1 MGYKVQVKYFNSFWN
16 KKIMEKQVNLPNNPG
31 QPKWPGLPW
40 NPSFTPSNS
49 GTPISYPTFPANYQG
64 NQSQTGWT
72 NYYVEESRYKGGFN
86 NSGITLG
93 VRAYA
98 ITESREMQDRSSSL
112 IYSGVLNTRTY
123 YNNTN
128 VFSIADAI
136 TKDLNPQNGSIQK
149 LYTENTNLMVFQQNK
164 TGYILLNK
172 NAIYSG
178 SQGSAEGGGITF
190 LGQLVPFAGEYG
202 ISSNPESFAFYGY
215 RKYFADKYRGVM
227 CRVSGDGITEISGYG
242 MNDFFR
248 DNLAKLK
255 DNFQTRTISP
265 TVGPFSTASGQ
276 TELTAVTVQNVSI
289 EEVDLGS
296 IIDIKITNKDSGAV
310 EAEYSGNV
318 KFTNKSGSDLIVHL
332 LPNLT
337 GLTQSTQYKAEVN
350 ISSVYRDKV
359 LAAWDIHN
367 KFYTVSLQTL
377 PRHFS
382 TASDTFSTLSYE
394 ERVPQGGAWTSF
406 YTYKPSMMVSLKDSF
421 YSIIDKSLYKHYYR
435 DLTTLDEDR
444 GNFYGVKEPSSITF
458 IFNQNPTT
466 VKNFNT
472 LSYEGSNGWE
482 VESMVSDWEGIESD
496 GPFPSSTPLSF
507 SQDTQYRDSARA
519 VKSYIEG
526 AYQDGGITFRSGFDR
541 KENKYVANIV
551 NNSPQRPNEIIYGS
565 DVSGIKGYFTTIKM
579 KTDATTQPGGEKE
592 LFSVATNFVISS
604 N

>member
-16 KKIMEKQVNLPNNPG
+16 KKIMEKQVSLPNSPG

-40 NPSFTPSNS
+40 NPSFTPSNGS
-49 GTPISYPTFPANYQG
+49 SVVTYPTFPANYQG
-64 NQSQTGWT
+64 GQSEAGWL

-86 NSGITLG
+86 NQGVTLG

-98 ITESREMQDRSSSL
+98 INDSREKQDRSSSL
-112 IYSGVLNTRTY
+112 IYSGVLNTRTD

-149 LYTENTNLMVFQQNK
+149 LYSENTNLMVFQQNK
-164 TGYILLNK
+164 TGYILVNK

-215 RKYFADKYRGVM
+215 RKYFADKYRGII

-242 MNDFFR
+242 MSDFFR
-248 DNLAKLK
+248 DKLSSIK
-255 DNFQTRTISP
+255 DGFQTFTISP
-265 TVGPFSTASGQ
+265 TSSPISIPAGST
-276 TELTAVTVQNVSI
+276 EMLAVTIINTNISQ
-289 EEVDLGS
+289 VDIGS
-296 IIDIKITNKDSGAV
+296 IIDIELTNKDSGNIDV
-310 EAEYSGNV
+310 NYTGNV
-318 KFTNKSGSDLIVHL
+318 SYTSTSGSDLIVHL
-332 LPNLT
+332 SPKIT
-337 GLTQSTQYKAEVN
+337 GLTESTDYSAKVD

-359 LAAWDIHN
+359 LAAWDTHN
-367 KFYTVSLQTL
+367 KFYTTSIQTL
-377 PRHFS
+377 PRRFS
-382 TASDTFSTLSYE
+382 TSTDTFSTLSYE
-394 ERVPQGGAWTSF
+394 ERVPQGGAWTTF
-406 YTYKPSMMVSLKDSF
+406 YTYKPTMMVSLKDSF
-421 YSIIDKSLYKHYYR
+421 YSVIDKSLYKHYYQ
-435 DLTTLDEDR
+435 DKTGLDEDR
-444 GNFYGVKEPSSITF
+444 GSFYGVKEPSSITF
-458 IFNQNPTT
+458 IFNNNPTI

-482 VESMVSDWEGIESD
+482 VESMVSDYEGFEAN
-496 GPFPSSTPLSF
+496 GPFPSATPLSF
-507 SQDTQYRDSARA
+507 SQDTQYRDIARPIM
-519 VKSYIEG
+519 SYIEG
-526 AYQDGGITFRSGFDR
+526 VYQDGGITFRSGFDR

-551 NNSPQRPNEIIYGS
+551 NNSTQRPNEIIYGS

-592 LFSVATNFVISS
+592 LFSVAANFVISS